1 MTLATAISDRIRSEI
16 LSGKKK
22 PGTKLR
28 LDEIKAEFGVSWSP
42 IREGLSRLLAEGL
55 VTTEDQRGFRVAP
68 VSKAHL
74 ADIIGTRIAL
84 ESMALRTS
92 IEQGD
97 DAWEAE
103 LLSAHHRLSKFE
115 TRRWEGRELDE
126 WEVWHRTYHEAL
138 IRGCGSPILLQFCN
152 MLHDMNYRYRRLFL
166 DPRAGPRRGRGA
178 SRDRRSGARARRRE
192 GVPAAR
198 GPYRADLGRNILQ
211 SMSDGRRRALR
222 AAPSVPGQGPVSAKP
237 VFVSAEAT
245 AGCSTG
251 TRWSALRA
259 AYSVPHGPK
268 VSPRRS
274 RAASAP
280 GSARS
285 PRRRRAPATWVR
297 RCSACRA
304 TSASAT

>member
-1 MTLATAISDRIRSEI
+1 MTKAPDHAVLENAAAADPQSGVTLATAISDRIRSEI

-68 VSKAHL
+68 VSKRDF
-74 ADIIGTRIAL
+74 ADIIRTRVAL
-84 ESMALRTS
+84 ESMALRAS

-97 DAWEAE
+97 DAWEAA

-115 TRRWEGRELDE
+115 TRRWEGRELDQ

-166 DPRAGPRRGRGA
+166 STHEPDRDVAAEHRAIA
-178 SRDRRSGARARRRE
+178 EATLARD
-192 GVPAAR
+192 AAKACR
-198 GPYRADLGRNILQ
+198 LLETHIERTGRNILQ
-211 SMSDGRRRALR
+211 SMSD
-222 AAPSVPGQGPVSAKP
+222 
-237 VFVSAEAT
+237 
-245 AGCSTG
+245 
-251 TRWSALRA
+251 
-259 AYSVPHGPK
+259 
-268 VSPRRS
+268 
-274 RAASAP
+274 
-280 GSARS
+280 
-285 PRRRRAPATWVR
+285 
-297 RCSACRA
+297 
-304 TSASAT
+304 